1 MGIQDAAVKSQSER
15 PSAET
20 RIEKLE
26 IGNRMQGFKGRI
38 FLAFFLFL
46 FMLLLFWFL
55 TSALHLFCTE
65 CYAETTIRVLLL
77 DKANSKVPHKDELIE
92 NLGNSKGEVLLSGIK
107 YSGIIEVWKG
117 KDGLYIINE
126 IPLEDYV
133 KGVVSSEVGKSWDM
147 EALKAQAVV
156 ARTYVLYQKMNNG
169 FHKVPFDLTSSVLH
183 QVYKGGSIPEN
194 IVKAVNDTRG
204 EILKYEGN
212 PIVAYYHSTSG
223 GMTEDPVDVFGKSYP
238 YLKSVEGSSDLSP
251 YNMWERRI
259 PLSEIEKALNISRIK
274 EIAVD
279 SYTASHRVKG
289 FNIFTEKGEHIK
301 VFAKEL
307 RKNLGWDRLPSTLIT
322 NIVKYGDIY
331 IFEGRGYGHGV
342 GMCQWTALQM
352 AKDGKNYKEILSTFY
367 PGAYLE
373 LYEDR

>member
-1 MGIQDAAVKSQSER
+1 MLMRIQDTGCSPPQAEQKSEVR
-15 PSAET
+15 N
-20 RIEKLE
+20 RI
-26 IGNRMQGFKGRI
+26 QGFKRRI
-38 FLAFFLFL
+38 FLLFL
-46 FMLLLFWFL
+46 LLLFILLLFWFL

-77 DKANSKVPHKDELIE
+77 DKSNSKVPKKDELIE
-92 NLGNSKGEVLLSGIK
+92 NIGNSNGDVLLSGIK
-107 YSGIIEVWKG
+107 YSGVIEIWKG
-117 KDGLYIINE
+117 KNGLYIIND

-156 ARTYVLYQKMNNG
+156 ARTYVLYQKMNND

-204 EILKYEGN
+204 EILKYEGK

-238 YLKSVEGSSDLSP
+238 YLKSVEGSSELSP

-259 PLSEIEKALNISRIK
+259 PSSEIERALNIRGIK
-274 EIAVD
+274 EISID
-279 SYTASHRVKG
+279 SYTVSRRVKG
-289 FNIFTEKGEHIK
+289 FKILTEKGERIK

-322 NIVKYGDIY
+322 NLVKYGDIY

-352 AKDGKNYKEILSTFY
+352 AKDGKNYRGILSIFY
-367 PGAYLE
+367 PGAYIE
-373 LYEDR
+373 LYENR